1 MPTEI
6 TVRSL
11 HSLDEFHRCVQI
23 AREVWADAELD
34 TEPHVTYVIADHTGG
49 QVLGAFE
56 GETMIGFTK
65 AFVGL
70 HNHTPYLHSH
80 MAAVLPSHR
89 NRGIGRQLKL
99 FQREDALRRGIRLI
113 EWTYDPLETKN
124 AYFNFNRL
132 GAISRHYIPN
142 FYGITTSPLHRGL
155 PTDRLLAEWHL
166 DSPRVIAA
174 ISNLTPE
181 SRACPAQIHLPNSII
196 APSQT
201 AHPVAQGESSSL
213 ASFSSHSSN
222 SPVESAGQYTSQLIQ
237 LQSRLRNEFTS
248 WFAKGYAAVSVRS
261 TPSGF
266 DYCLF
271 PYSDF

>member
-70 HNHTPYLHSH
+70 HNRTPYLHSH

-113 EWTYDPLETKN
+113 EWTFDPFETKN
-124 AYFNFNRL
+124 AHFNLNRL
-132 GAISRHYIPN
+132 GAICRHYIPN
-142 FYGITTSPLHRGL
+142 FYGITTSPLHRGI

-166 DSPRVIAA
+166 DSPRAVAA
-174 ISNLTPE
+174 INNLTSEPKD
-181 SRACPAQIHLPNSII
+181 APATIHLPSSVAAGLQADGRGTI
-196 APSQT
+196 
-201 AHPVAQGESSSL
+201 HRAQGESASPGVLSSPFSSTSSL
-213 ASFSSHSSN
+213 
-222 SPVESAGQYTSQLIQ
+222 ID
-237 LQSRLRNEFTS
+237 LQSRIRAEFTS
-248 WFAKGYAAVSVRS
+248 WFSKGYAATALRI
-261 TPSGF
+261 TPSGV
-266 DYCLF
+266 DYCLS
-271 PYSDF
+271 PWSDF